1 MFLPEFSPQAV
12 QIHAES
18 LPMVAIVPD
27 VGEEMFLVDE
37 VSTKTIRERA
47 QKGARW
53 IEITIFAAFIVVA
66 AGLWAFAFA
75 ATSNNPSNE
84 GLITPNDVNMG
95 SLLFPSKE
103 TGYYVEAPRLKT
115 DVHFDIS
122 GPIIRARVTQRFTN
136 PSKGW
141 VEGTYVFP
149 LPDDSAVDTL
159 RMQIGDRFIEGIVK
173 PRLEAQKIYEEAK
186 SEGKKAALLEE
197 QRPNIFTNQVANI
210 GPGETIVI
218 QIEYQQA
225 VRQSSGVFSFRFPM
239 VVAPRYNPQ
248 PVVQSVDLNS
258 NTGYAVSDD
267 VVPNREKIE
276 APVLDPRENAKI
288 NPVNLT
294 IDLKPGF
301 PLAEVTSPYHK
312 IKVTKSSED
321 MAAVNLETDEVPAD
335 KDFELSWKA
344 ANGATPK
351 AGLFKESLGGKTYL
365 MAFITPPSTGD
376 DNAPAPKREVIF
388 VIDNSGSMAG
398 PSMEQAKQSLS
409 LAISKLGPNDR
420 FNVIRFDDTMTVFF
434 PAPVDA
440 NETNR
445 QQAMGYVNGLT
456 ADGGTE
462 MLPALEAA
470 LRNQGPIARG
480 AIRQVVFLTD
490 GAIGN
495 EEQLFKEI
503 ERSRGD
509 ARVFTV
515 GIGSAPNSFFMD
527 KAAEIGRGTYTHI
540 GSEQQVA
547 ERMGELFTKLENP
560 VMTDIAATFENAKAE
575 DITPNPVPD
584 LYNGEPV
591 LLTAEVTGKPDG
603 KLQIIGKTGDKPWRV
618 EMDVAQA
625 ADGTGISKLWA
636 RRKISDLEAEGWRF
650 GDPAILDKKIEDVAM
665 AHHLV
670 SRVTSLVAVD
680 VTRSRPTGEPLDQT
694 KVPLNLP
701 EGWDFDK
708 IYGEQVPA
716 NMPIHEREAVNTKLK
731 QFAMATAGKMA
742 AAPTAK
748 AASIVAADVKAV
760 DLPAGS
766 TTADLQIWVGL
777 VLILMSGFGAVMLL
791 RLPRRT
797 QIRIGAR
804 T

>member
-1 MFLPEFSPQAV
+1 
-12 QIHAES
+12 
-18 LPMVAIVPD
+18 
-27 VGEEMFLVDE
+27 MFLVDE
-37 VSTKTIRERA
+37 ISTRAIRQRL
-47 QKGARW
+47 KNSGRL
-53 IEITIFAAFIVVA
+53 IEIVILAAFLLLA
-66 AGLWAFAFA
+66 TGLGAFAFA
-75 ATSNNPSNE
+75 AANPAHP

-95 SLLFPSKE
+95 SLLFPSRE
-103 TGYYVEAPRLKT
+103 AGYYVEAPRLKT
-115 DVHFDIS
+115 DVHFDVS

-136 PSKGW
+136 PSRGW

-159 RMQIGDRFIEGIVK
+159 RMQIGTRFIEGIVK
-173 PRLEAQKIYEEAK
+173 PRLEAQQIYDEAK
-186 SEGKKAALLEE
+186 AAGKKTALLEE

-248 PVVQSVDLNS
+248 PVVQSVDLDS

-276 APVLDPRENAKI
+276 APVVDPRENARI
-288 NPVNLT
+288 NPVTLT
-294 IDLKPGF
+294 IDLKAGF
-301 PLAEVTSPYHK
+301 ALAEVTSPYHR
-312 IKVTKSSED
+312 IKVTKTSDD
-321 MAAVNLETDEVPAD
+321 MAEVSLATDEVPAD

-344 ANGATPK
+344 ANGVAPK

-365 MAFITPPSTGD
+365 MAFVTPPSTAD
-376 DNAPAPKREVIF
+376 DTAPAPQREVIF

-398 PSMEQAKQSLS
+398 PSMEQAKQSLA
-409 LAISKLGPNDR
+409 LAISRLAPQDR

-434 PAPVDA
+434 PAPVAAD
-440 NETNR
+440 EISR
-445 QQAMGYVNGLT
+445 QRAIAYVNGLT

-470 LRNQGPIARG
+470 LRAQGPIANG
-480 AIRQVVFLTD
+480 ALRQVVFLTD

-495 EEQLFKEI
+495 EEQLFAEI
-503 ERSRGD
+503 AKNRGD

-527 KAAEIGRGTYTHI
+527 RAAEIGRGTYTHI

-547 ERMGELFTKLENP
+547 ERMGELFNKLQKP
-560 VMTDIAATFENAKAE
+560 VMTDISATFENARAE
-575 DITPNPVPD
+575 DITPNPIPD

-591 LLTAEVTGKPDG
+591 LLTAEVTGAADG
-603 KLQIIGKTGDKPWRV
+603 KLQIIGKTGDTPWRV
-618 EMDVAQA
+618 EMNVAQA
-625 ADGTGISKLWA
+625 AEGKGIAKLWA
-636 RRKISDLEAEGWRF
+636 RRKIGDLEAEGWRI
-650 GDPAILDKKIEDVAM
+650 GDATILDKKIEEVAM

-680 VTRSRPTGEPLDQT
+680 VTRSRPADENLDQS
-694 KVPLNLP
+694 KLPLNLP
-701 EGWDFDK
+701 DGWDFEK
-708 IYGEQVPA
+708 VFGEQNPVD
-716 NMPIHEREAVNTKLK
+716 MPVQEREAIDTKLK
-731 QFAMATAGKMA
+731 QVAMATASKMA

-748 AASIVAADVKAV
+748 AAGIVAADIKAV
-760 DLPAGS
+760 DLPGAA
-766 TTADLQIWVGL
+766 TTAELQIWIGL
-777 VLILMSGFGAVMLL
+777 ALILMSGIGAVVML

-797 QIRIGAR
+797 LAR
-804 T
+804 RKVQT